1 MKIEYRFVRTKNNIT
16 GCAGVA
22 LAAEPAEEWSV
33 RLFPALG
40 HSIDRYREAIRSGV
54 ATAIEAHKRR
64 DDGARYD
71 IEVTSLIESLVDTMA
86 DTVEVASAIAARRA
100 FGHAEKDAVASFVA
114 GRWQVSLTPLPGDDE
129 SCS

>member
-40 HSIDRYREAIRSGV
+40 HSIDRYRELGVKFIYLEVRRSNQ
-54 ATAIEAHKRR
+54 
-64 DDGARYD
+64 
-71 IEVTSLIESLVDTMA
+71 
-86 DTVEVASAIAARRA
+86 IARA
-100 FGHAEKDAVASFVA
+100 FYRRFGFLENGERRNYYGREEGYEQETEDAI
-114 GRWQVSLTPLPGDDE
+114 LYL
-129 SCS
+129 CHL